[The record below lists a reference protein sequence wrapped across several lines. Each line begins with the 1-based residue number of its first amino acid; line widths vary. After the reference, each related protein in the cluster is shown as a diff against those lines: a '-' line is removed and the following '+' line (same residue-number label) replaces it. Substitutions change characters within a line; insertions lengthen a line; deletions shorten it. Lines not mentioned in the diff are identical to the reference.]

1 MTDTRTP
8 PDPTVLPSAP
18 STSPPRR
25 AHTFLV
31 RLAEAVREQNWF
43 AVALELAIVV
53 IGVVIGFQATAW
65 GQARSDRAREREYL
79 RSLVADLRADTTQI
93 RVAMDDAERRGR
105 ATRDLLAEIEGDARF
120 APVDLAVAVEET
132 MWFNFPAYT
141 RTTVSELTSTGNL
154 RLIRND
160 SLRRELSE
168 YYQTIERSEQW
179 TGNWRRIQ
187 MDLEAELPEVLDV
200 RHRDAITAYLNGGP
214 VPPWADELSVSAEDA
229 AAIRERIRNHP
240 RYGTRL
246 KGIARI
252 HGTLY
257 AGLRRIRAET
267 LGMLQTA
274 EAALAQAEAAR

>member
-1 MTDTRTP
+1 M
-8 PDPTVLPSAP
+8 
-18 STSPPRR
+18 
-25 AHTFLV
+25 
-31 RLAEAVREQNWF
+31 
-43 AVALELAIVV
+43 
-53 IGVVIGFQATAW
+53 
-65 GQARSDRAREREYL
+65 
-79 RSLVADLRADTTQI
+79 ADLRADTTQI

-132 MWFNFPAYT
+132 MWFNFPAYA

-187 MDLEAELPEVLDV
+187 MDLEAELPDVLDV

-214 VPPWADELSVSAEDA
+214 VPPWADKLAVSAEDA
-229 AAIRERIRNHP
+229 ATIRERIRNHP

-257 AGLRRIRAET
+257 SGLRRIRAET

-274 EAALAQAEAAR
+274 EAALAQAEATR